1 MPVRQ
6 PADQYQ
12 QSDTRAQHTGDSQET
27 LSVGHTS
34 CLIVEFI
41 GWPVVRNHDTK
52 LSKPHLAP
60 CCCSHQA
67 IAGRPDQTASETES
81 IFTPMQRPRCRF
93 PAPVQYGADPR
104 KSAPSVITSRSV
116 RKTVERRKPW
126 SVGPSPPQ
134 TCLAVWVAREGSR
147 DKIQGNVTPSVTI
160 SPEFPNNTNSL
171 QTRE

>member
-1 MPVRQ
+1 MPISGV
-6 PADQYQ
+6 
-12 QSDTRAQHTGDSQET
+12 G
-27 LSVGHTS
+27 SV
-34 CLIVEFI
+34 
-41 GWPVVRNHDTK
+41 WN
-52 LSKPHLAP
+52 
-60 CCCSHQA
+60 
-67 IAGRPDQTASETES
+67 RPDKIRS
-81 IFTPMQRPRCRF
+81 IS
-93 PAPVQYGADPR
+93 D
-104 KSAPSVITSRSV
+104 TSRSV

>member
-1 MPVRQ
+1 
-6 PADQYQ
+6 
-12 QSDTRAQHTGDSQET
+12 
-27 LSVGHTS
+27 
-34 CLIVEFI
+34 
-41 GWPVVRNHDTK
+41 
-52 LSKPHLAP
+52 
-60 CCCSHQA
+60 
-67 IAGRPDQTASETES
+67 
-81 IFTPMQRPRCRF
+81 MQRPRCRF